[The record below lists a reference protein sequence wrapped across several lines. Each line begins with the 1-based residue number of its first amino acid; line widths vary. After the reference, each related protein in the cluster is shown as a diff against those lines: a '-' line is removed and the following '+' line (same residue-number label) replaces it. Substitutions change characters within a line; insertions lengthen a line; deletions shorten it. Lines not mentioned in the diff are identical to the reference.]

1 MSTEEESTPV
11 LDAQDEQ
18 LLKRI
23 AHHHAPRAPKGGR
36 SYAMM
41 ATDGLGVSYSG
52 LRAIGEVNLSFAA
65 NEVTALIGP
74 PGAGS
79 RPCCGA

>member
-23 AHHHAPRAPKGGR
+23 AHHHAPPGTEGR
-36 SYAMM
+36 QVLRH
-41 ATDGLGVSYSG
+41 DGHRWPRGQLQ
-52 LRAIGEVNLSFAA
+52 R
-65 NEVTALIGP
+65 P
-74 PGAGS
+74 P
-79 RPCCGA
+79 RDR